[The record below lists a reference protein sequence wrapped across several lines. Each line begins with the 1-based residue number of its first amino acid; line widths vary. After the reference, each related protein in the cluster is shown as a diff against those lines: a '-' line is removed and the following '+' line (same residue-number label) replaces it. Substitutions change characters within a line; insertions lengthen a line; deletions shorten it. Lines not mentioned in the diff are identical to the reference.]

1 MPHGVGMH
9 TGMVMHSQREELQE
23 LAHAQC
29 GVAARGQ
36 LIAIGVSQSTI
47 FRRCQQGGRWQQP
60 LPKVVALHSG
70 PLSAEQRCWAAL
82 CYAAAHPLAQGM
94 PLAAKA
100 LISGETALALQR
112 WRSLAGAVSVAEFG
126 SSGKIDVL
134 VPHDCSVRSC
144 QWVRIVRTRRFPTPV
159 VGVEGI
165 PMTPVVRAGTEA
177 VRVAVNNAHVRH
189 LLHRLVGDLGVDPDV
204 LRSELKAERLARRS
218 DVAVVMRHIQAGT
231 RSSAQAEARSLILD
245 AGLPEPLWNSVLSSA
260 SDFLGIPDAYWPD
273 HGVVLEIDSASPQR
287 RVPEEIGLRV
297 VCASPDQLRYRPR
310 IVLRVLRAALAAG
323 PHGSVSRVATD
334 RE

>member
-1 MPHGVGMH
+1 M
-9 TGMVMHSQREELQE
+9 
-23 LAHAQC
+23 
-29 GVAARGQ
+29 
-36 LIAIGVSQSTI
+36 
-47 FRRCQQGGRWQQP
+47 
-60 LPKVVALHSG
+60 
-70 PLSAEQRCWAAL
+70 
-82 CYAAAHPLAQGM
+82 
-94 PLAAKA
+94 
-100 LISGETALALQR
+100 
-112 WRSLAGAVSVAEFG
+112 
-126 SSGKIDVL
+126 
-134 VPHDCSVRSC
+134 
-144 QWVRIVRTRRFPTPV
+144 
-159 VGVEGI
+159 
-165 PMTPVVRAGTEA
+165 
-177 VRVAVNNAHVRH
+177 RH